1 MQPVSLHPK
10 PLQASA
16 VAGAPP
22 KPPGAAGGP
31 DRLRDMTERFEAVF
45 IRQILNDAQKP
56 QMAKPLFGTAPGDD
70 IIRDLTNEKMADQ
83 ISRSGDFG
91 LARSL
96 EVSLRKTIPKTA
108 PADIRGAIK
117 S

>member
-10 PLQASA
+10 PAQA
-16 VAGAPP
+16 VAVALP
-22 KPPGAAGGP
+22 KPSGAAGGP

-45 IRQILNDAQKP
+45 IRQMLNDAQKP

-96 EVSLRKTIPKTA
+96 EASLRKTMPKTA
-108 PADIRGAIK
+108 PADTRGAIK